1 MKGIRLS
8 RTGRTER
15 PFYVSSISVNL
26 YSVEELLYFLH
37 KYPALI
43 DDGIRS
49 PELTRWLASEFGLG
63 DTAVR
68 MDRGLRLGKTDGDF
82 LLPLFRDTGYLSSAE
97 LRRYTG
103 VLDALGK
110 APWPERL
117 MKKADALMRNG
128 RYQQAVAATYQAEE
142 SAPGADP
149 DFLASL
155 YCGRGAA
162 LMQLM
167 AMEEAAAAYEK
178 AYRLSPSEERLKVLL
193 CALRITKTEE
203 AYLLRAEELGAS
215 SGLLAEIDERIREAA
230 EEVPDPE
237 DPDEAL
243 REIREA
249 YHRETGH

>member
-1 MKGIRLS
+1 
-8 RTGRTER
+8 
-15 PFYVSSISVNL
+15 
-26 YSVEELLYFLH
+26 
-37 KYPALI
+37 
-43 DDGIRS
+43 
-49 PELTRWLASEFGLG
+49 
-63 DTAVR
+63 
-68 MDRGLRLGKTDGDF
+68 
-82 LLPLFRDTGYLSSAE
+82 
-97 LRRYTG
+97 
-103 VLDALGK
+103 
-110 APWPERL
+110 
-117 MKKADALMRNG
+117 
-128 RYQQAVAATYQAEE
+128 
-142 SAPGADP
+142 
-149 DFLASL
+149 
-155 YCGRGAA
+155 
-162 LMQLM
+162 MQLM